1 MTTTT
6 TPNSASLAQGA
17 LGSLNNLGSSSGT
30 TLTQGS
36 AAPNITTA
44 QTTGSSLDPYYA
56 QLEQNAAQMGTT
68 GAQGAQFAGPTAN
81 QLSAFNNVN
90 NLVGTQTYQPYLNSA
105 SQALNAAAGSSAAG
119 AAQGNLNA
127 AISTNPLSSASGYLG
142 QATSNNPATLA
153 SPYLTQGA
161 TPQNIQAFTPYAQ
174 QASATSGLNVANP
187 YLQAGTQSA
196 SGLINQYMSPYIN
209 DVVSQIGQLGQ
220 NQIAQNLAPSTTA
233 GIVGAGQFGS
243 TRGAQALG
251 QTIANANTNILGQQS
266 TALQA
271 GYGQALT
278 AAQQQLANELTA
290 GQTAG
295 ALQQQQNTVLANLGQ
310 TAGTLTNEQA
320 QNALTAGQTLG
331 QLQQGQNQSLL
342 TAGQLAG
349 NLQQA
354 QNQNLL
360 TAAQTAGQLTASDM
374 ANQVAQAQAQ
384 ANLGTTNQALGY
396 NDLNALAT
404 LGAQQQTINQNQQLF
419 PLQTAQSYAN
429 LLGSLTKPTSTTALT
444 NAPAS
449 VYGPS
454 GLAQLGALAST
465 TGGVLNLVN
474 QANNLANG

>member
-36 AAPNITTA
+36 APPNITTA

-81 QLSAFNNVN
+81 QLTAFNNAEA
-90 NLVGTQTYQPYLNSA
+90 LTGSQGYQPYLNQA
-105 SQALNAAAGSSAAG
+105 STDLANAANKSAAG
-119 AAQGNLNA
+119 AA
-127 AISTNPLSSASGYLG
+127 SGYLS
-142 QATSNNPATLA
+142 QATGTSPLSMAQ
-153 SPYLTQGA
+153 PYLAQGA
-161 TPQNIQAFTPYAQ
+161 SANDVGAFNPYAQ
-174 QASATSGLNVANP
+174 QAVQNTGLAAASP

-196 SGLINQYMSPYIN
+196 SGLVNQYMSPYIN
-209 DVVSQIGQLGQ
+209 DVVNQIGQLGQ

-243 TRGAQALG
+243 SRGAQALG

-278 AAQQQLANELTA
+278 AAQQQLANQLTA

-295 ALQQQQNTVLANLGQ
+295 TLQQQQASNLANLGQ
-310 TAGTLTNEQA
+310 TAGTLTNAQA
-320 QNALTAGQTLG
+320 QNALTAGQNIGTL
-331 QLQQGQNQSLL
+331 QN
-342 TAGQLAG
+342 
-349 NLQQA
+349 A

-360 TAAQTAGQLTASDM
+360 TAGQTTGQLTGTDLAS
-374 ANQVAQAQAQ
+374 QIAQAQAQ
-384 ANLGTTNQALGY
+384 QNLGTTNQALGY
-396 NDLNALAT
+396 NNLNTLST